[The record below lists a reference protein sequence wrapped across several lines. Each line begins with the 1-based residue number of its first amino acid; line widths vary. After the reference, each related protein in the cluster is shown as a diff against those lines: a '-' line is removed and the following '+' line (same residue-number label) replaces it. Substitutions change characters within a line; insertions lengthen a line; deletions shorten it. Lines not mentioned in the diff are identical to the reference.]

1 MYETSSTF
9 RSGIRPKRNGNI
21 GFCFKLH
28 IHGGITMKN
37 HKSEYSVIQTVLFM
51 IRQAAKEAPTVLVWL
66 VADAILAL
74 ILQLLE
80 LYVTPV
86 LLRDMERQIAWN
98 ELVKTI
104 LLFSGGMLL
113 LTGLKEYM
121 NDATYQGKIEI
132 RMSFCK
138 AITAK
143 IGTTSYCNFGK
154 KDFQEKKERANQA
167 TNGNNRAT
175 EIIWTQLNQLLFCLL
190 GFFAY
195 LLVMKRMNLLI
206 LAVTVLAAIVSYL
219 AVQRSVVW
227 LQNNRAENDHAR
239 QCFWYLT
246 NETWSPVAAKDVR
259 ILHMKEWLLDTLRQ
273 NYDTFMHFERSV
285 GKRDFMADA
294 VNVFAALIRNG
305 VAYVYLIGQV
315 LAGNMDAPQFIL
327 YFSAVSGFTNW
338 VQGIMENVAQI
349 RQSGVGISDVMELLF
364 YAEPYRF
371 EDGEALPENKAGQYE
386 LKLENVSFRYP
397 GASEDTLHNLNLTIR
412 NGEKLAVVGRNG
424 AGKSTLVK
432 LLCGFFDPTEGRVLL
447 NGEDIRK
454 YNRKEY
460 YRLFSAVFQ
469 DFSILAGTIA
479 ENVAQSV
486 EEMDASRVKEAV
498 KDAGLKENIERLPE
512 QYETRL
518 GRSVYLDA
526 YELSGG
532 ETQRLMLARAL
543 YRNAPVIVLDEP
555 TAALD
560 PIAESDLYERYHEL
574 TKGST
579 SIYVSHRLASTKFCD
594 RIILIGAGGIAEM
607 GTHEEL
613 MDAGKE
619 YAHLYE
625 IQSRYYTEGGMEDA
639 AFHA

>member
-1 MYETSSTF
+1 
-9 RSGIRPKRNGNI
+9 
-21 GFCFKLH
+21 
-28 IHGGITMKN
+28 MKN

-121 NDATYQGKIEI
+121 NDATFQGKIEI

-143 IGTTSYCNFGK
+143 IGTTSYCNLGK

-175 EIIWTQLNQLLFCLL
+175 EIIWTQLNQLLFCML

-195 LLVMKRMNLLI
+195 LLVMKRINLLI

-285 GKRDFMADA
+285 GKRDFMADS

-386 LKLENVSFRYP
+386 IKLENVSFRYP

-412 NGEKLAVVGRNG
+412 SGEKLAVVGRNG

-486 EEMDASRVKEAV
+486 EEMDASRVREAV
-498 KDAGLKENIERLPE
+498 KDAGLKENVERLPE

-625 IQSRYYTEGGMEDA
+625 VQSRYYTEGGMEDA

>member
-1 MYETSSTF
+1 M
-9 RSGIRPKRNGNI
+9 N
-21 GFCFKLH
+21 
-28 IHGGITMKN
+28 N
-37 HKSEYSVIQTVLFM
+37 HKSEYGVIQTIRFM
-51 IRQAAKEAPTVLVWL
+51 IRQAAKEAPAVLVWL
-66 VADAILAL
+66 VVDAILAL

-86 LLRDMERQIAWN
+86 LLRDIEEQIALK
-98 ELVKTI
+98 ELVTTI
-104 LLFSGGMLL
+104 LLFSGGILL
-113 LTGLKEYM
+113 LTGLKEYI
-121 NDATYQGKIEI
+121 NNATYQGKIEI
-132 RMSFCK
+132 RMSLCK

-143 IGTTSYCNFGK
+143 IGATSYCNLGK
-154 KDFQEKKERANQA
+154 KDFQEKRERTNQA
-167 TNGNNRAT
+167 TNSNHSAT
-175 EIIWTQLNQLLFCLL
+175 EIIWTQLNQLLFCML

-195 LLVMKRMNLLI
+195 LLVMKRMNVLI
-206 LAVTVLAAIVSYL
+206 LAVTILAAAVSYL

-239 QCFWYLT
+239 QCFWYLRD
-246 NETWSPVAAKDVR
+246 EAWSPVAAKDIR
-259 ILHMKEWLLDTLRQ
+259 ILHMKQWLLDTMKQ
-273 NYDTFMHFERSV
+273 NYEIFMHFERAL
-285 GKRDFMADA
+285 GNHHFMADS
-294 VNVFAALIRNG
+294 VNVFAALIRNV
-305 VAYVYLIGQV
+305 VAYAYLIGQV
-315 LAGNMDAPQFIL
+315 L
-327 YFSAVSGFTNW
+327 V
-338 VQGIMENVAQI
+338 GIMENVGQI

-364 YAEPYRF
+364 YEEPYRF
-371 EDGEALPENKAGQYE
+371 EDGEHLPQNAKGQYE
-386 LKLENVSFRYP
+386 LCLENVSFRYP

-432 LLCGFFDPTEGRVLL
+432 LLSGFFDPTEGRVLL

-469 DFSILAGTIA
+469 DFSILTGTVA

-486 EEMDASRVKEAV
+486 EEIDYFRVKEAV
-498 KDAGLKENIERLPE
+498 KDAGLQENIERLPE
-512 QYETRL
+512 QYETKL
-518 GRSVYLDA
+518 GRSVHLDA

-613 MDAGKE
+613 MEAGKE

-625 IQSRYYTEGGMEDA
+625 VQSRYYTEGGMEDA
-639 AFHA
+639 AFDV

>member
-1 MYETSSTF
+1 
-9 RSGIRPKRNGNI
+9 
-21 GFCFKLH
+21 
-28 IHGGITMKN
+28 MKN

-121 NDATYQGKIEI
+121 NDATFQGKIEI

-143 IGTTSYCNFGK
+143 IGTTSYCNLGK

-195 LLVMKRMNLLI
+195 LLVMKRINLLI

-273 NYDTFMHFERSV
+273 NYDTFMHFERSM
-285 GKRDFMADA
+285 GKRDFMADS

-315 LAGNMDAPQFIL
+315 LAGNMDASQFIL

-371 EDGEALPENKAGQYE
+371 EDGEAIPENKAGQYE

-486 EEMDASRVKEAV
+486 EEMDASRVREAV

-579 SIYVSHRLASTKFCD
+579 SMYVSHRLASTKFCD

>member
-1 MYETSSTF
+1 M
-9 RSGIRPKRNGNI
+9 N
-21 GFCFKLH
+21 
-28 IHGGITMKN
+28 N
-37 HKSEYSVIQTVLFM
+37 HKSEYGVIQTIRFM
-51 IRQAAKEAPTVLVWL
+51 IRQAAKEAPAVLVWL
-66 VADAILAL
+66 VVDAILAL

-86 LLRDMERQIAWN
+86 LLEGIENQIALN

-104 LLFSGGMLL
+104 LLFSGGMIL
-113 LTGLKEYM
+113 LTGLKEYI
-121 NDATYQGKIEI
+121 DTATQQGKIEI
-132 RMSFCK
+132 RVSICK

-143 IGTTSYCNFGK
+143 LGTTSYCNLGK
-154 KDFQEKKERANQA
+154 KDFQEKKERTDQA
-167 TNGNNRAT
+167 TGSNSDAT
-175 EIIWTQLNQLLFCLL
+175 EIIWSQLNQLLFCSL
-190 GFFAY
+190 GFVTY
-195 LLVMKRMNLLI
+195 LLVMKRINVLI
-206 LAVTVLAAIVSYL
+206 LAVTILAAVVSYL
-219 AVQRSVVW
+219 AVQRSVAW
-227 LQNNRAENDHAR
+227 MQKNREESDHAY
-239 QCFWYLT
+239 QCILYLK
-246 NETWSPVAAKDVR
+246 NEAWNPVVAKDIR
-259 ILHMKEWLLDTLRQ
+259 ILHMKEWLSDTMEQHYETIL
-273 NYDTFMHFERSV
+273 HFAKAK
-285 GKRDFMADA
+285 GNHNFMADC
-294 VNVFAALIRNG
+294 VNIFSALIRNG
-305 VAYVYLIGQV
+305 IAYAYLIGQV

-349 RQSGVGISDVMELLF
+349 RQSGVGISDVMELLS
-364 YAEPYRF
+364 YKEPYRF
-371 EDGEALPENKAGQYE
+371 EDGELLPENQAGHYE

-397 GASEDTLHNLNLTIR
+397 GASEDTLHNLNLAIH

-432 LLCGFFDPTEGRVLL
+432 LLCGFYDPTEGRVLL

-460 YRLFSAVFQ
+460 YKLFSAVFQ
-469 DFSILAGTIA
+469 DFSILPGTIA

-486 EEMDASRVKEAV
+486 DEIDFSRVKAAV
-498 KDAGLKENIERLPE
+498 KDAGLEENIERLPE
-512 QYETRL
+512 QYETKL
-518 GRSVYLDA
+518 GRSVHLDA

-532 ETQRLMLARAL
+532 ETQRLMLARAV
-543 YRNAPVIVLDEP
+543 YRNALVIVLDEP

-579 SIYVSHRLASTKFCD
+579 SIYVSHRLASTRFCD

-613 MDAGKE
+613 MEAGKE

-625 IQSRYYTEGGMEDA
+625 VQSRYYTEGGMEDA
-639 AFHA
+639 ALNA

>member
-1 MYETSSTF
+1 
-9 RSGIRPKRNGNI
+9 
-21 GFCFKLH
+21 
-28 IHGGITMKN
+28 MKN

-51 IRQAAKEAPTVLVWL
+51 IRQAAKEAPSILVWL

-98 ELVKTI
+98 ELVKAI

-121 NDATYQGKIEI
+121 GDATYQGKIEI
-132 RMSFCK
+132 RMSLCK

-143 IGTTSYCNFGK
+143 IGMTSYCNLGK

-167 TNGNNRAT
+167 TNSNDRAT
-175 EIIWTQLNQLLFCLL
+175 EIIWTQLNQLLFCVL

-195 LLVMKRMNLLI
+195 LLVMKRMNVLI
-206 LAVTVLAAIVSYL
+206 LAVTVLTAIVSYL

-239 QCFWYLT
+239 QCFWYLK
-246 NETWSPVAAKDVR
+246 NEAWNSVAAKDVR
-259 ILHMKEWLLDTLRQ
+259 ILHMKKWLLDTLRQ
-273 NYDTFMHFERSV
+273 SYDKFMHFERSL

-305 VAYVYLIGQV
+305 AAYAYLIGQV

-349 RQSGVGISDVMELLF
+349 RQSGVGVSDVMELLF
-364 YAEPYRF
+364 YEEPYRF
-371 EDGEALPENKAGQYE
+371 EDGEALPENKAGHYE
-386 LKLENVSFRYP
+386 LKLENVSFSYP
-397 GASEDTLHNLNLTIR
+397 GASEDTLHNLDLTIR

-460 YRLFSAVFQ
+460 YGLFYAVFQ

-486 EEMDASRVKEAV
+486 EEMDDSRVKEAI
-498 KDAGLKENIERLPE
+498 KDAGLKENVERLPE

-518 GRSVYLDA
+518 GRSVHLDA

-625 IQSRYYTEGGMEDA
+625 VQSRYYTEGGMEDA
-639 AFHA
+639 TFHA

>member
-1 MYETSSTF
+1 
-9 RSGIRPKRNGNI
+9 
-21 GFCFKLH
+21 
-28 IHGGITMKN
+28 MKN

-121 NDATYQGKIEI
+121 NDATFQGKIEI
-132 RMSFCK
+132 RMSICK

-143 IGTTSYCNFGK
+143 IGTTSYCNLGK

-167 TNGNNRAT
+167 TNSNNRAT

-195 LLVMKRMNLLI
+195 LLVMKRINLLI

-239 QCFWYLT
+239 QCFWYLK

-273 NYDTFMHFERSV
+273 NYDTFMHFERSM

-371 EDGEALPENKAGQYE
+371 EDGETLPENKAGQYE

-412 NGEKLAVVGRNG
+412 SGEKLAVVGRNG

-486 EEMDASRVKEAV
+486 EEMDASRVREAV
-498 KDAGLKENIERLPE
+498 KDAGLKENVERLPE

-625 IQSRYYTEGGMEDA
+625 VQSRYYTEGGMEDA

>member
-1 MYETSSTF
+1 MRRCQTF
-9 RSGIRPKRNGNI
+9 RSGFR
-21 GFCFKLH
+21 FKFH
-28 IHGGITMKN
+28 IHGGITMN
-37 HKSEYSVIQTVLFM
+37 HHKSEYSVIQSVLFM
-51 IRQAAKEAPTVLVWL
+51 IRQAAKEAPFVLVWV
-66 VADAILAL
+66 VADALLAL

-86 LLRDMERQIAWN
+86 LLRDIEGQIALK
-98 ELVKTI
+98 ELVLAI
-104 LLFSGGMLL
+104 LFFSSGMLL

-121 NDATYQGKIEI
+121 DYATYQGKIEI
-132 RMSFCK
+132 RVSLCK

-143 IGTTSYCNFGK
+143 IGATSYCNLGK
-154 KDFQEKKERANQA
+154 KDFQEKRERANQA
-167 TNGNNRAT
+167 TNSNHRAT
-175 EIIWTQLNQLLFCLL
+175 EIIWTQLNQLLFCVL
-190 GFFAY
+190 GFGAY
-195 LLVMKRMNLLI
+195 LLVMKRMNVLI
-206 LAVTVLAAIVSYL
+206 LAVTILAAAVSYL
-219 AVQRSVVW
+219 AAQRSVVW
-227 LQNNRAENDHAR
+227 LQNNREENDHAR
-239 QCFWYLT
+239 QCFWYLR
-246 NETWSPVAAKDVR
+246 EEAWSPVAAKDVR
-259 ILHMKEWLLDTLRQ
+259 ILHMKEWLLHTMRK
-273 NYDTFMHFERSV
+273 NYDRFMQFERSL
-285 GKRDFMADA
+285 GKRDFMAGC
-294 VNVFAALIRNG
+294 VNVFSALIRNG
-305 VAYVYLIGQV
+305 IAYAYLIGQV
-315 LAGNMDAPQFIL
+315 LAGKMDAPEFIL

-338 VQGIMENVAQI
+338 VQGIMENMAQI
-349 RQSGVGISDVMELLF
+349 RQSGVGISDVMELLS
-364 YAEPYRF
+364 YEEPYRF
-371 EDGEALPENKAGQYE
+371 EDGDPLPKNAAGQYE
-386 LKLENVSFRYP
+386 LRLENVSFRYP
-397 GASEDTLHNLNLTIR
+397 GASEDTLHHLNLTIR

-486 EEMDASRVKEAV
+486 DEIDDSRVKEAV

-512 QYETRL
+512 QYETKL
-518 GRSVYLDA
+518 GRSVHLDA

-613 MDAGKE
+613 MEAGKE

-625 IQSRYYTEGGMEDA
+625 MQSRYYTEGGMEDA
-639 AFHA
+639 AFDA

>member
-1 MYETSSTF
+1 M
-9 RSGIRPKRNGNI
+9 N
-21 GFCFKLH
+21 
-28 IHGGITMKN
+28 N
-37 HKSEYSVIQTVLFM
+37 HKSEYGVIQTIRFM
-51 IRQAAKEAPTVLVWL
+51 IRQAAKEAPAVLAWL
-66 VADAILAL
+66 VVDAILAL

-80 LYVTPV
+80 LYVTPA
-86 LLRDMERQIAWN
+86 LLEGIENQIALN

-104 LLFSGGMLL
+104 LLFSGGMIL
-113 LTGLKEYM
+113 LTGLKEYI
-121 NDATYQGKIEI
+121 DTATQQGKIEI
-132 RMSFCK
+132 RVSICK

-143 IGTTSYCNFGK
+143 LGTTSYCNLGK
-154 KDFQEKKERANQA
+154 KDFQEKKERTDQA
-167 TNGNNRAT
+167 TGSNSDAT
-175 EIIWTQLNQLLFCLL
+175 EIIWSQLNQLLFCSL
-190 GFFAY
+190 GFVTY
-195 LLVMKRMNLLI
+195 LLVMKRINVLI
-206 LAVTVLAAIVSYL
+206 LAVTILAAVVSYL
-219 AVQRSVVW
+219 AVQRSVAW
-227 LQNNRAENDHAR
+227 MQKNREESDHAY
-239 QCFWYLT
+239 QCILYLK
-246 NETWSPVAAKDVR
+246 NEAWNPVVAKDIR
-259 ILHMKEWLLDTLRQ
+259 ILHMKEWLSDTMEQHYETIL
-273 NYDTFMHFERSV
+273 HFAKAK
-285 GKRDFMADA
+285 GNHDFMADC
-294 VNVFAALIRNG
+294 VNIFSALIRNG
-305 VAYVYLIGQV
+305 IAYVYLIGQV

-349 RQSGVGISDVMELLF
+349 RQSGVGISDVMELLS
-364 YAEPYRF
+364 YEEPYRF
-371 EDGEALPENKAGQYE
+371 EDGELLPENQAGHYE

-397 GASEDTLHNLNLTIR
+397 GASEDTLHNLNLAIH

-432 LLCGFFDPTEGRVLL
+432 LLCGFYDPTEGRVLL

-460 YRLFSAVFQ
+460 YKLFSAVFQ
-469 DFSILAGTIA
+469 DFSILPGTIA

-486 EEMDASRVKEAV
+486 DEIDFSRVKAAV
-498 KDAGLKENIERLPE
+498 KDAGLEENIERLPE
-512 QYETRL
+512 QYETKL
-518 GRSVYLDA
+518 GRSVHLDA

-532 ETQRLMLARAL
+532 ETQRLMLARAV

-579 SIYVSHRLASTKFCD
+579 SIYVSHRLASTRFCD

-613 MDAGKE
+613 MEAGKE

-625 IQSRYYTEGGMEDA
+625 VQSRYYTEGGMEDA
-639 AFHA
+639 ALNA